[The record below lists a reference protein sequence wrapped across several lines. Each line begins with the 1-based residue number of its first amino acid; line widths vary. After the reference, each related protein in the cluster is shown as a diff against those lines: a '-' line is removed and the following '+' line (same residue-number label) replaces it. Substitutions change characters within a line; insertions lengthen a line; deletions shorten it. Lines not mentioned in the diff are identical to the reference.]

1 MSDNTA
7 YIQPEPFEVP
17 EGGLASFLTAT
28 VGDWADETYP
38 ETGIAT
44 AKAAADKLA
53 EYGRYEDTYMVH
65 AAEGETVIPM
75 AVFDE
80 NPRLR
85 ESLFR
90 QMRSMGIDPDRYVVG
105 SELNSINPVTGQPEF
120 FLKKLFKG
128 LKKAVKS
135 VVKVVKKAA
144 PIILGIGLN
153 MIPGLGA
160 IAAGALGGG
169 ISTLAAGGNLRDA
182 LKSAAIGGALGGLF
196 KGVQGGIEAKRVGD
210 SFASGFTEGVR
221 RGLPGAEL
229 AAQRASEATIA
240 KGLEDQARMMSQVP
254 SGAPTTETILRTT
267 GAPAADT
274 ATKAA
279 TTAARPPVGVPST
292 TVTAAAPVAATGPV
306 AELGAQ
312 AVDSTISGAS
322 GAAGSQV
329 TPVTTTPVSGLVTPE
344 NVPAGFRQSIKDAF
358 TSEGG
363 TFIEDMKKA
372 FLPRRVAA
380 ADYLPQNITADQAA
394 NIASGVPGQSLLDA
408 AEAAAASANASAG
421 LTEGL
426 GGIIRQFGPG
436 AAAGTGILAATGGFK
451 QPEMEVPLP
460 FGGVTGQQLLEEN
473 PELYRVGPVQYAV
486 PTATAATVPTP
497 SFTPLARLPVS
508 PVVQPPQIPTIAP
521 PIIRVAA
528 EGGDMTR
535 ENFPRKN
542 GAIAGPG
549 TGTSDDIPAMLSD
562 GEFVFTAKAVRGAG
576 NGDRENGVRK
586 MYQIMRQFESV
597 A

>member
-1 MSDNTA
+1 MSDNTS

-75 AVFDE
+75 AVFEE

-105 SELNSINPVTGQPEF
+105 NELNSINPVTGQPEF

-196 KGVQGGIEAKRVGD
+196 KGVQGAAEARKAGD
-210 SFASGFTEGVR
+210 TLGSGFMKGLRE
-221 RGLPGAEL
+221 GLPGGATPAPVEISENVL
-229 AAQRASEATIA
+229 QEAGSQAGTTAGTTKASAITEKVKAGAQRQPEITGDLAGEITATA
-240 KGLEDQARMMSQVP
+240 KRP
-254 SGAPTTETILRTT
+254 SPVTAT
-267 GAPAADT
+267 ADT
-274 ATKAA
+274 ATR
-279 TTAARPPVGVPST
+279 TPSTLELLQTGPVQPST
-292 TVTAAAPVAATGPV
+292 TSGLARAAI
-306 AELGAQ
+306 
-312 AVDSTISGAS
+312 D
-322 GAAGSQV
+322 
-329 TPVTTTPVSGLVTPE
+329 TPV
-344 NVPAGFRQSIKDAF
+344 GFRQAISDAF
-358 TSEGG
+358 SSEGG
-363 TFIEDMKKA
+363 TFLQDMKKA
-372 FLPRRVAA
+372 FLPRRAVAA
-380 ADYLPQNITADQAA
+380 DFLPGGVIKGASEEAVEQATREALLA
-394 NIASGVPGQSLLDA
+394 NQA
-408 AEAAAASANASAG
+408 AG

-426 GGIIRQFGPG
+426 GGIIRQFGPA

-460 FGGVTGQQLLEEN
+460 FWGVTGQQLLEEN

-521 PIIRVAA
+521 PVIRVAA

-542 GAIAGPG
+542 GAISGPG

-576 NGDRENGVRK
+576 NGNRENGVRK